1 MSLSRA
7 SLITAAPAFM
17 EGSLAGRLLAQ
28 PGSDWDCWEN
38 ERRKLAR
45 KNCMHAPS
53 IYLWCNAQ
61 PCRHPLFRRRWQ
73 EFLDKRG
80 YVLIDLRKSL
90 FLAFFPNE
98 IIFTH
103 FSNAWFDSIQ
113 CFLPRCL
120 GQKGPL
126 IWEWF
131 KCSTFHSFPLN
142 PLVTFNRFH
151 LHPVPNRPTMGG
163 PCRISQRFDLRCN
176 FSNWQPHHVT
186 IMPPQ
191 RDIRQLFSATKMNF
205 LWYFLSKWS
214 FLLSWFRSE
223 KLEKESAP
231 QPF

>member
-1 MSLSRA
+1 MRGGNWLVK
-7 SLITAAPAFM
+7 TACT
-17 EGSLAGRLLAQ
+17 LHL
-28 PGSDWDCWEN
+28 
-38 ERRKLAR
+38 
-45 KNCMHAPS
+45 S
-53 IYLWCNAQ
+53 IYGVMLSHADILSSEEDDRNSS
-61 PCRHPLFRRRWQ
+61 
-73 EFLDKRG
+73 
-80 YVLIDLRKSL
+80 YVLVDLWKSL
-90 FLAFFPNE
+90 FLAFFPIE
-98 IIFTH
+98 RIFTH

-231 QPF
+231 QTF